1 MQFQCIRFCFIYITR
16 VFHCFISTV
25 NDSPAHIKSIKSD
38 NIGIRQR
45 LKAIAKTL
53 IENHVKWDAAHR
65 RGIVLCKSIEKCKS
79 HAIKS
84 FGNAS
89 SPSSS
94 LIDSTVDDTEP
105 KTLYPPELKLTCDKL
120 QIITTIFEDCR
131 NSADESRRQ
140 IVSFI
145 KLGATTVFAES
156 PLVFRTWNCQ
166 ALEQAIEKICAAYE
180 HEYKMKF
187 TVMENIAHSR
197 DTNELAMHL
206 AVWEY
211 QTYVTAD
218 VDILFKALT
227 LEADIDCTSSKTSS

>member
-1 MQFQCIRFCFIYITR
+1 M
-16 VFHCFISTV
+16 S
-25 NDSPAHIKSIKSD
+25 DSPAHIKSVKSD

-53 IENHVKWDAAHR
+53 VENHVKWDAAHR

-84 FGNAS
+84 FSNAAAS
-89 SPSSS
+89 SSSS
-94 LIDSTVDDTEP
+94 SVYSTDETEQ
-105 KTLYPPELKLTCDKL
+105 KTLYPPELKSTCDKL
-120 QIITTIFEDCR
+120 QIITTIFQDIR

-145 KLGATTVFAES
+145 KLGTATVFADS

-166 ALEQAIEKICAAYE
+166 ALEQAIEKICTAYE
-180 HEYKMKF
+180 QEYKMKC
-187 TVMENIAHSR
+187 TAMENIAHSR
-197 DTNELAMHL
+197 DDNELALHA

-211 QTYVTAD
+211 QTHVTAD
-218 VDILFKALT
+218 VDILFKALA
-227 LEADIDCTSSKTSS
+227 LEADVEYPASKT

>member
-1 MQFQCIRFCFIYITR
+1 MFVLIL
-16 VFHCFISTV
+16 V
-25 NDSPAHIKSIKSD
+25 NESPAHVKSIKSD

-53 IENHVKWDAAHR
+53 VENHIKWDAAHR
-65 RGIVLCKSIEKCKS
+65 RGIVLCRSIEKCKS

-84 FGNAS
+84 FSTATAAS
-89 SPSSS
+89 SSVY
-94 LIDSTVDDTEP
+94 STDDTEQR
-105 KTLYPPELKLTCDKL
+105 TLYPPELKPSCDKL
-120 QIITTIFEDCR
+120 QIITTIFQDIR
-131 NSADESRRQ
+131 NSAEESRRQ

-145 KLGATTVFAES
+145 KLGAATVFADS

-180 HEYKMKF
+180 QEYKMKI

-197 DTNELAMHL
+197 DDNELAMHL

-218 VDILFKALT
+218 VDLLFNALT
-227 LEADIDCTSSKTSS
+227 LEADVDCTANSKT

>member
-1 MQFQCIRFCFIYITR
+1 MFALFP
-16 VFHCFISTV
+16 V
-25 NDSPAHIKSIKSD
+25 NDSPAHVKSIKSD

-53 IENHVKWDAAHR
+53 VENHIKWDAAHR

-84 FGNAS
+84 FSTAAAS
-89 SPSSS
+89 SSSS
-94 LIDSTVDDTEP
+94 SVYSTDDTEP
-105 KTLYPPELKLTCDKL
+105 KTLYPPELKSTCDKL
-120 QIITTIFEDCR
+120 QIITTIFQDIR
-131 NSADESRRQ
+131 NSAEESRRQ

-145 KLGATTVFAES
+145 KLGAATVFADS

-166 ALEQAIEKICAAYE
+166 ALEQAIEKICTAYE
-180 HEYKMKF
+180 QEYKMKI

-197 DTNELAMHL
+197 DDNELAMHL

-211 QTYVTAD
+211 QTCVTAD
-218 VDILFKALT
+218 VDILFNALT
-227 LEADIDCTSSKTSS
+227 LEADVDCANSKT